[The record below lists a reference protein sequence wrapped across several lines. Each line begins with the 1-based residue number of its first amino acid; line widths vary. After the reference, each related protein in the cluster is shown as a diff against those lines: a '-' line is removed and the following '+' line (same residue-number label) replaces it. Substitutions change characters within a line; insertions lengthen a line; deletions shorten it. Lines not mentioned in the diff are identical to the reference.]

1 MKLDLAT
8 APWLVQVLAWALA
21 AVMLAGIVAV
31 GLGVVRV
38 FYRSGQLLPS
48 AEDEVS
54 MLPIVYRRGN
64 EFYVSAKYRLERRLV
79 GYGFLTTAGSM
90 AVTFA
95 LILLFGQQV

>member
-1 MKLDLAT
+1 
-8 APWLVQVLAWALA
+8 VQLLFWALA
-21 AVMLAGIVAV
+21 AMMLAGIVTA

-48 AEDEVS
+48 AEES
-54 MLPIVYRRGN
+54 KLSIVYQRGN

-79 GYGFLTTAGSM
+79 GYGFLATVSSM

-95 LILLFGQQV
+95 LILLFGRQA